1 LPIKIFSSVSA
12 VLLSEVTI
20 ASPLR
25 AHRAGLVGNHIAS
38 WLRIETIREGNVS
51 VRPLHHSCFS
61 YFILLFREEIEN
73 AAQQAGV
80 IPAFTLALLQHL
92 RRETALMGADRLY
105 FRSQAL
111 KINAEVGDPVKPVGD
126 DGAKYGRTDRTA
138 GRQGRHR

>member
-1 LPIKIFSSVSA
+1 
-12 VLLSEVTI
+12 
-20 ASPLR
+20 
-25 AHRAGLVGNHIAS
+25 LVGNHIVS
-38 WLRIETIREGNVS
+38 WLRIETIHDGNVS

-80 IPAFTLALLQHL
+80 IPPFTLALLQHL

-126 DGAKYGRTDRTA
+126 DGAKYGRTSRTA
-138 GRQGRHR
+138 GLQGRHR